1 MHFNEN
7 RFLGTFRGHS
17 KRPKSVNTNIE
28 REFLSLI
35 DKHFPPQHKL
45 YTQDFQQ
52 KHFKNKL

>member
-1 MHFNEN
+1 MKFNSNEIQ
-7 RFLGTFRGHS
+7 FS
-17 KRPKSVNTNIE
+17 KSVNTNIE